1 MYFTPEEWRQFFEN
15 YKIFIGHYADIA
27 HRYHVQQL
35 AIGTELITADT
46 KSVRTLVTRTAIRSL
61 VWLLFF
67 FPHSLMNDLNLV
79 FVLTGLLA

>member
-1 MYFTPEEWRQFFEN
+1 MYFTPKEWRQFFDN

-46 KSVRTLVTRTAIRSL
+46 KSVRTFVFRTIIRSL
-61 VWLLFF
+61 FF
-67 FPHSLMNDLNLV
+67 NCSFYIIFNE
-79 FVLTGLLA
+79 